1 MQEENNLPKYNLKS
15 WIKSSILGFFIGIG
29 VIVPGVSGAQISI
42 IFKLYDKL
50 TYAISNIFKKFIT
63 CLLFLLPIIIGIIVG
78 FVLGFFAV
86 DQLLQ
91 LSTIVLVALFAG
103 MMSAGTYSIIGELK
117 TEKFKIKKIIWV
129 LLGFLIPL
137 GLSLVSIYTQFS
149 LESQFQATD
158 WWFYIALF
166 FIAVLVGFT
175 QIIPGLSATSLLMS
189 FGIYGELINSVSFT
203 YWSNSPIVFVLYL
216 ILVIGFLVGI
226 ISISKLVS
234 YLLSKFK
241 IGFYYFVLGL
251 SISSVVGMFYNP
263 EIVSEYL
270 IFDISTTKSL
280 VEVIIGPILFIV
292 GFVLILSIIHFSNK
306 SVQTVDNSN
315 NNI

>member
-15 WIKSSILGFFIGIG
+15 WLKSSILGFFIGIG

-158 WWFYIALF
+158 WWFYITLF
-166 FIAVLVGFT
+166 FIGILVGFT

-189 FGIYGELINSVSFT
+189 FGLYKPLINSVSLSAL
-203 YWSNSPIVFVLYL
+203 SNNPMIFLFYL
-216 ILVIGFLVGI
+216 ILVVGFVVGVF
-226 ISISKLVS
+226 SISKLVT
-234 YLLSKFK
+234 YLIAHFK
-241 IGFYYFVLGL
+241 NSFYYFVLGL
-251 SISSVVGMFYNP
+251 SISSIVVMFYNP
-263 EIVSEYL
+263 EILQAYEEFSNYIGDTKYYVEL
-270 IFDISTTKSL
+270 ILS
-280 VEVIIGPILFIV
+280 PILFVI
-292 GFVLILSIIHFSNK
+292 GFILIFLLIIKSENREENK
-306 SVQTVDNSN
+306 
-315 NNI
+315 

>member
-15 WIKSSILGFFIGIG
+15 WLKSSILGFFIGIG

-117 TEKFKIKKIIWV
+117 TEKFKIKKIN
-129 LLGFLIPL
+129 LGLIVFLKPL
-137 GLSLVSIYTQFS
+137 GLSKDSIYKQFS
-149 LESQFQATD
+149 LESQFKAKD
-158 WWFYIALF
+158 RRVYIAL
-166 FIAVLVGFT
+166 
-175 QIIPGLSATSLLMS
+175 
-189 FGIYGELINSVSFT
+189 
-203 YWSNSPIVFVLYL
+203 
-216 ILVIGFLVGI
+216 
-226 ISISKLVS
+226 
-234 YLLSKFK
+234 
-241 IGFYYFVLGL
+241 
-251 SISSVVGMFYNP
+251 
-263 EIVSEYL
+263 
-270 IFDISTTKSL
+270 
-280 VEVIIGPILFIV
+280 LFIV
-292 GFVLILSIIHFSNK
+292 LIGGFILHYF
-306 SVQTVDNSN
+306 
-315 NNI
+315 